1 MANERNADSVI
12 ARLKS
17 DFTTLGLSMKDIETV
32 SLSNGPGSYT
42 GLRVGSAIAKGICI
56 ASNAK
61 LITISTLDILAASVL
76 KNGINEIV
84 ALIPSNSKTLEFY
97 YGEYI
102 LLDKRPKL
110 QSEYKIDV
118 IENINT
124 KSKKF
129 VIDNIENVGL
139 EYDIEII
146 YSDSTQ
152 KIDAQLE
159 LTNELINENLFTDVS
174 KSEPFYLKDFM
185 PLKSKKIIL

>member
-124 KSKKF
+124 KNKKF

>member
-102 LLDKRPKL
+102 LLNKRPKL

-124 KSKKF
+124 KNKKF

>member
-124 KSKKF
+124 KNKKF

-152 KIDAQLE
+152 KIDAQLK